1 MADAAADAAALAA
14 ARQAANRRLNDTISD
29 LPKFYGTSKDTI
41 TAENLIDRS
50 DSSINSLAWTQQ
62 MAFDFFRMTLHATAE
77 DWIKMVRETNA
88 DYQTTWEYIKPL
100 FKKDFGKKMDVAK
113 VSNVLDN
120 LKMDPSEPVMK
131 YATRMNNSFS
141 QLRDLV
147 PLGRINNLP
156 ANPADRTD
164 AVCQAI
170 HVNAVRHTH
179 LQIFKYFFIAGL
191 PKFIM
196 TTVADKDP
204 ETFTDAYVA
213 AVKCQDLA
221 KGGNTTEHAAHAVAA
236 TDDTVNQIRTNGA
249 GNGTQ
254 NPYRGN
260 FRGRGGRGN
269 RGAPRGGQQGRG
281 GYNNGGF
288 NKPGDNQAHNNQPKL
303 NCWYC
308 NIPGHRQEDCRKRQ
322 RDNKPCVGLN
332 GSTYWP
338 KPKQALI
345 GEEGAEQETQGAIGE
360 MYTGQLANVFSGFQ

>member
-41 TAENLIDRS
+41 TAENLIDRI

-164 AVCQAI
+164 AVC
-170 HVNAVRHTH
+170 
-179 LQIFKYFFIAGL
+179 
-191 PKFIM
+191 
-196 TTVADKDP
+196 
-204 ETFTDAYVA
+204 
-213 AVKCQDLA
+213 
-221 KGGNTTEHAAHAVAA
+221 
-236 TDDTVNQIRTNGA
+236 
-249 GNGTQ
+249 
-254 NPYRGN
+254 
-260 FRGRGGRGN
+260 
-269 RGAPRGGQQGRG
+269 
-281 GYNNGGF
+281 
-288 NKPGDNQAHNNQPKL
+288 
-303 NCWYC
+303 
-308 NIPGHRQEDCRKRQ
+308 
-322 RDNKPCVGLN
+322 
-332 GSTYWP
+332 
-338 KPKQALI
+338 
-345 GEEGAEQETQGAIGE
+345 
-360 MYTGQLANVFSGFQ
+360 